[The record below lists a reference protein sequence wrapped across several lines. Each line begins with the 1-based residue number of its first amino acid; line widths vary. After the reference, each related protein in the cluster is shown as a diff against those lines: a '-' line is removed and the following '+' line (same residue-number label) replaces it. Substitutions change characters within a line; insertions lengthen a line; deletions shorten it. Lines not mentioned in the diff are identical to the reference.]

1 MASARDW
8 AAAEALGAYSG
19 SPDDR
24 RDGFIHFSTAEQVVA
39 SAARHRAGQTGLKLI
54 VVAEDATGPWRWEAA
69 RSGQLFPHLYGQ
81 LPVAA
86 VVGAHDLP
94 LGPDGVHVF
103 PPLF

>member
-1 MASARDW
+1 MASGLDW

-24 RDGFIHFSTAEQVVA
+24 RDGFIHFSTADQVAA

-54 VVAEDATGPWRWEAA
+54 VVAEDSTGPWRWETA

-86 VVGAHDLP
+86 VVGVHDLP
-94 LGPDGVHVF
+94 LGPDGLHVV